1 MTAEKIDITPLYRIV
16 PRRKLRFRW
25 PSSQDVTAIGALA
38 MSRSANGE
46 VARAAMTA
54 SVIEVLADVP
64 EAKAL
69 KIANDF
75 PDEIEAVIRH
85 LFKKMRASL
94 NPLDARLS
102 ERFPQILA
110 GEVI

>member
-1 MTAEKIDITPLYRIV
+1 MTEDKIDITPIYRIV
-16 PRRKLRFRW
+16 PRRKLVFHW
-25 PSSQDVTAIGALA
+25 PSSRDVTAIGALA
-38 MSRSANGE
+38 LARSESGE
-46 VARAAMTA
+46 ISPATMLSAI
-54 SVIEVLADVP
+54 IEVLADVP

-69 KIANDF
+69 RIANDF
-75 PDEIEAVIRH
+75 PEEIEAIIRH

-110 GEVI
+110 GEAQ